1 MLKVKDSGQFKKDYK
16 RCVKRGLNMNLLKSV
31 VATLAIPTTLPIKN
45 QDHDLKGNYK
55 GFKECHIAPNW
66 LLIYRY
72 KGEYL
77 ELSRTGTHSDLFDEQ
92 GAIKIFANVI
102 RKILKDCED
111 EGKKVTQV
119 ELANVLGISRQAFT
133 NKLTRDS
140 FFIDDV
146 VKIANYLGMQ
156 VILKGSN
163 EYVIEKED

>member
-1 MLKVKDSGQFKKDYK
+1 MPD
-16 RCVKRGLNMNLLKSV
+16 NE
-31 VATLAIPTTLPIKN
+31 
-45 QDHDLKGNYK
+45 
-55 GFKECHIAPNW
+55 KE
-66 LLIYRY
+66 YDGY
-72 KGEYL
+72 
-77 ELSRTGTHSDLFDEQ
+77 LFDQLTILERLERIAKKSDNKEIMEEIAIIRKEIERKLYRPGSKSEQ
-92 GAIKIFANVI
+92 GAVKIFTNVI

-119 ELANVLGISRQAFT
+119 ELAKVLGISRQAFT

-156 VILKGSN
+156 VVLKGSN

>member
-1 MLKVKDSGQFKKDYK
+1 MCFYYTEKE
-16 RCVKRGLNMNLLKSV
+16 V
-31 VATLAIPTTLPIKN
+31 V
-45 QDHDLKGNYK
+45 
-55 GFKECHIAPNW
+55 
-66 LLIYRY
+66 
-72 KGEYL
+72 
-77 ELSRTGTHSDLFDEQ
+77 
-92 GAIKIFANVI
+92 KIFANVI
-102 RKILKDCED
+102 RKILKDSED

-146 VKIANYLGMQ
+146 VKIADYLGMQ